1 MAYCCSL
8 FSALRFTDLRVASL
22 NHRSSSGL
30 SSFPPDMDQLTP
42 KPNRCSQAPNAP
54 GDRIPVTRISQS
66 GSPVTSC
73 TNDSSHGRN
82 ALILSL
88 NSSSPG
94 EKILSVRIENEKR
107 IDDALFGNIHPE

>member
-1 MAYCCSL
+1 MSRLAESSL
-8 FSALRFTDLRVASL
+8 VEPVM
-22 NHRSSSGL
+22 
-30 SSFPPDMDQLTP
+30 FPWMPTEHGP
-42 KPNRCSQAPNAP
+42 TYSKPNRCPQAPNAP
-54 GDRIPVTRISQS
+54 GDRIPVTRILQS

-107 IDDALFGNIHPE
+107 IDDACLGISTRSEFSRVSF